1 MVDWSLARQVA
12 RLAAGSGEPGPDPD
26 LAPLCAEMEEHVA
39 AYTRLRPAT
48 PVPEAELVSREEW
61 ASINLETLARLLRP
75 VAERLEG
82 RMEFAGP
89 LAGVLKAGASATFAT
104 EAGLVMGYLSQRVIG
119 QYEVSLLGPI
129 PNPAHPAEPGAS
141 GPAPPRLLFVAPNL
155 RRAVRE
161 LEVEAD
167 PFQRWICAHELTHV
181 FQFQGV
187 PWLRDHMSGLLREYL
202 ATVDVKI
209 ERGTAGGLPSMP
221 SLSRLVENFREGG
234 LAALV
239 QTREQR
245 EVMDRVQ
252 AAMAVVEGYS
262 EHVMDEIGRDV
273 IPDHEKLRSAMDAR
287 RRSRSAPQRI
297 IERLL
302 GFDAKLRQYELG
314 KRFCDAVADAA
325 GIEGL
330 NRVWE
335 SPESLP
341 TADELEA
348 PEAWLERLGPAPAA
362 AA

>member
-1 MVDWSLARQVA
+1 MVDWSLARQIA
-12 RLAAGSGEPGPDPD
+12 RLAARAGEQSGPDPD
-26 LAPLCAEMEEHVA
+26 IAAVSAEMEDHVA
-39 AYTRLRPAT
+39 AYTRLRPAS
-48 PVPEAELVSREEW
+48 PVPGPELLSREEW
-61 ASINLETLARLLRP
+61 ASVNLDTLARLLDP

-89 LAGVLKAGASATFAT
+89 LAGVLKVGASATLAA
-104 EAGLVMGYLSQRVIG
+104 EAGLVMGYLSQRVLG
-119 QYEVSLLGPI
+119 QYEISLLGG
-129 PNPAHPAEPGAS
+129 ES
-141 GPAPPRLLFVAPNL
+141 PPRLLFVAPNL
-155 RRAVRE
+155 RKAVRE

-167 PFQRWICAHELTHV
+167 PFHRWICAHELTHV

-187 PWLRDHMSGLLREYL
+187 PWLRDHMSKLVREYL
-202 ATVDVKI
+202 STVDVKI
-209 ERGTAGGLPSMP
+209 ERGAAGGIPSMP
-221 SLSRLVENFREGG
+221 DLSLLVERFREGG

-245 EVMDRVQ
+245 ELMARIQ

-262 EHVMDEIGRDV
+262 EHVMDAIAREA
-273 IPDHEKLRSAMDAR
+273 IPEHEKLRSAMDAR

-302 GFDAKLRQYELG
+302 GFDVKLRQYELG
-314 KRFCDAVADAA
+314 KRFSDAVAASA

-335 SPESLP
+335 SPEALP
-341 TADELEA
+341 STAELDD
-348 PEAWLERLGPAPAA
+348 PEAWLSRVGPAPAA

>member
-26 LAPLCAEMEEHVA
+26 IAAASLEMEEHVA

-48 PVPEAELVSREEW
+48 QVPDAELVSREEW
-61 ASINLETLARLLRP
+61 AQINLETLSGLLDP

-82 RMEFAGP
+82 RMDFAGP
-89 LAGVLKAGASATFAT
+89 LAGVLKAGASATLAA
-104 EAGLVMGYLSQRVIG
+104 EAGLVLGYLSQRVIG
-119 QYEVSLLGPI
+119 QYEVSLLGG
-129 PNPAHPAEPGAS
+129 E
-141 GPAPPRLLFVAPNL
+141 APPRLLFVAPNL
-155 RRAVRE
+155 RKAVRE
-161 LEVEAD
+161 LDVEAD
-167 PFQRWICAHELTHV
+167 AFHRWIAAHELTHV

-187 PWLRDHMSGLLREYL
+187 PWLREHLSGLMREYL
-202 ATVDVKI
+202 STVDVRI
-209 ERGTAGGLPSMP
+209 DRGSAGGLPSMP
-221 SLSRLVENFREGG
+221 DLSKLVETFREGG

-245 EVMDRVQ
+245 GLMERAQ
-252 AAMAVVEGYS
+252 ATMAVVEGYS

-297 IERLL
+297 VERLL
-302 GFDAKLRQYELG
+302 GFDVKLRQYELG
-314 KRFCDAVADAA
+314 KRFSDAVAASV

-335 SPESLP
+335 SPEALP
-341 TADELEA
+341 TPAELET
-348 PEAWLERLGPAPAA
+348 PEAWIERLGPAPAA

>member
-1 MVDWSLARQVA
+1 MVDWSLARQMA
-12 RLAAGSGEPGPDPD
+12 RLAAASAGDQPGADPD
-26 LAPLCAEMEEHVA
+26 MAAVSADMEGHVA
-39 AYTRLRPAT
+39 AYTRLEPAT
-48 PVPEAELVSREEW
+48 PVPAPELLSREEW
-61 ASINLETLARLLRP
+61 AAVNLETLAGLLDP

-89 LAGVLKAGASATFAT
+89 LAGVLKAGASATLAA
-104 EAGLVMGYLSQRVIG
+104 EVGLVMGYLSTRVLG
-119 QYEVSLLGPI
+119 QYDISLL
-129 PNPAHPAEPGAS
+129 S
-141 GPAPPRLLFVAPNL
+141 GEAPPRLLFVSPNL
-155 RRAVRE
+155 RKAVRE

-167 PFQRWICAHELTHV
+167 PFHRWICAHELTHV

-187 PWLRDHMSGLLREYL
+187 PWLREHMRGMVREYL
-202 ATVDVKI
+202 STVDVRI
-209 ERGTAGGLPSMP
+209 EGGAAGGLPSMP
-221 SLSRLVENFREGG
+221 DLGQLVERFREGG

-245 EVMDRVQ
+245 ELMARIQ

-262 EHVMDEIGRDV
+262 EHVMDEIARHT
-273 IPDHEKLRSAMDAR
+273 IPDHEKLRTAMDAR

-297 IERLL
+297 VERLL
-302 GFDAKLRQYELG
+302 GFDIKLRQYELG
-314 KRFCDAVADAA
+314 KRFCDAVAASA

-335 SPESLP
+335 SPEALP
-341 TADELEA
+341 SAEELEA

>member
-1 MVDWSLARQVA
+1 MVDWSLARQIA

-26 LAPLCAEMEEHVA
+26 VAAVSAEMEEHVA
-39 AYTRLRPAT
+39 AYTRLRLGT
-48 PVPEAELVSREEW
+48 PVPGAELVSRAEW
-61 ASINLETLARLLRP
+61 AEINLETLSGLLDP

-82 RMEFAGP
+82 RMDFAGP
-89 LAGVLKAGASATFAT
+89 LAGVLKAGASATLAA
-104 EAGLVMGYLSQRVIG
+104 EAGLVLGYLSQRVIG
-119 QYEVSLLGPI
+119 QYEVSLLGG
-129 PNPAHPAEPGAS
+129 E
-141 GPAPPRLLFVAPNL
+141 APPRLLFVAPNL
-155 RRAVRE
+155 RKAVRE
-161 LEVEAD
+161 LDVEAD
-167 PFQRWICAHELTHV
+167 SFHRWIAAHELTHV

-187 PWLRDHMSGLLREYL
+187 PWLREHLSGLMREYL
-202 ATVDVKI
+202 STVDVRI
-209 ERGTAGGLPSMP
+209 DRGSAGGLPSMP
-221 SLSRLVENFREGG
+221 DLSKLVETFREGG

-245 EVMDRVQ
+245 GLMERAQ
-252 AAMAVVEGYS
+252 ATMAVVEGYS

-273 IPDHEKLRSAMDAR
+273 IPDHEKLRTAMDAR

-302 GFDAKLRQYELG
+302 GFDVKLRQYELG
-314 KRFCDAVADAA
+314 KRFSDAVAASA

-335 SPESLP
+335 SPEALP
-341 TADELEA
+341 TAEELEA

>member
-26 LAPLCAEMEEHVA
+26 IASVTAEMEEHVA

-48 PVPEAELVSREEW
+48 PVPPAELVSRVEW
-61 ASINLETLARLLRP
+61 AEINLETLSGLLNP
-75 VAERLEG
+75 VAERLEQ

-89 LAGVLKAGASATFAT
+89 LAGVLRAGADATLAA
-104 EAGLVMGYLSQRVIG
+104 EAGLVMGYLSSRVIG
-119 QYEVSLLGPI
+119 QYEVSLLGG
-129 PNPAHPAEPGAS
+129 E
-141 GPAPPRLLFVAPNL
+141 APPRLLFVAPNL
-155 RRAVRE
+155 RKAVRE
-161 LEVEAD
+161 LEVDAD
-167 PFQRWICAHELTHV
+167 AFHRWIAAHELTHV

-187 PWLRDHMSGLLREYL
+187 PWLREHMSVLVREYL
-202 ATVDVKI
+202 STVDVRI
-209 ERGTAGGLPSMP
+209 ERGAAGGLPSMP
-221 SLSRLVENFREGG
+221 DLSRLVETFREGG

-245 EVMDRVQ
+245 GLMERAQ
-252 AAMAVVEGYS
+252 ATMAVVEGYS
-262 EHVMDEIGRDV
+262 EHVMDEIARDA
-273 IPDHEKLRSAMDAR
+273 IPDHEKLREAMDAR

-302 GFDAKLRQYELG
+302 GFDVKLRQYELG
-314 KRFCDAVADAA
+314 KSFSDAVAAAA

-335 SPESLP
+335 SPEALP
-341 TADELEA
+341 TSQELEA
-348 PEAWLERLGPAPAA
+348 PEAWLERVGPAPAA

>member
-26 LAPLCAEMEEHVA
+26 VAAVSAEMEEHVA
-39 AYTRLRPAT
+39 AYTRLRLAAR
-48 PVPEAELVSREEW
+48 VPDAELVSREEW
-61 ASINLETLARLLRP
+61 AQINLETLSGLLDP

-82 RMEFAGP
+82 RMDFAGP
-89 LAGVLKAGASATFAT
+89 LAGVLRAGASATLAT
-104 EAGLVMGYLSQRVIG
+104 EAGLVMGYLSSRVIG
-119 QYEVSLLGPI
+119 QYEVSLLGG
-129 PNPAHPAEPGAS
+129 E
-141 GPAPPRLLFVAPNL
+141 APPRLLFVAPNL
-155 RRAVRE
+155 RKAVLE
-161 LEVEAD
+161 LEVDAD
-167 PFQRWICAHELTHV
+167 AFHRWIAAHELTHV

-187 PWLRDHMSGLLREYL
+187 PWLREHLSGLVREYL
-202 ATVDVKI
+202 STVDVRI
-209 ERGTAGGLPSMP
+209 DSGSAGGLPSMP
-221 SLSRLVENFREGG
+221 DLSRLVENFREGG

-245 EVMDRVQ
+245 GLMERAQ
-252 AAMAVVEGYS
+252 ATMAVVEGYS

-302 GFDAKLRQYELG
+302 GFDVKLRQYELG
-314 KRFCDAVADAA
+314 KRFSDAVAASA

-335 SPESLP
+335 SPEALP

-348 PEAWLERLGPAPAA
+348 PEKWLERLGPAPAA